1 MEDFRIGI
9 LGAGHIAEKMA
20 RTVAA
25 MDGVQIYAV
34 ASRSMEKASEF
45 AGRFGIGKAY
55 GSYEDMVSD
64 PMVEMVYV
72 ATPHSFHF
80 PHVRLCLEHGRH
92 VLCEKSFMLDAR
104 EAESVI
110 ALARERKLFL
120 AEAIWT
126 RYQPARRILN
136 EIIESG
142 EIGRPQFLTAHLG
155 YPLCHKERV
164 WKAGLGGGVLLD
176 IGVYCLNF
184 AVMNFGRD
192 IAEITTDCVK
202 NEEGVDVSETIVLKY
217 SDGRMATLTATML
230 AANYRQGLILCD
242 NGSVLTHNINNP
254 LGFEIYSRDQKLV
267 RTVDAPRQNS
277 GFEYEVQE
285 CIDSIRAGLLE
296 PPSMPHEE
304 TLFMMRLMDRLR
316 GQWGVRFPGESEN
329 QLED

>member
-34 ASRSMEKASEF
+34 ASRSMEKALEF
-45 AGRFGIGKAY
+45 AGCFGIGKAY

-92 VLCEKSFMLDAR
+92 VLCEKSFMLNAR

-110 ALARERKLFL
+110 ALAREKKLFL

-267 RTVDAPRQNS
+267 RTVVAPRQNS

-316 GQWGVRFPGESEN
+316 EQWGVRFPGESEN

>member
-92 VLCEKSFMLDAR
+92 VLCEKSFMLNAR

-110 ALARERKLFL
+110 ALAREKKLFL

-316 GQWGVRFPGESEN
+316 EPWGVRFPGESEN

>member
-25 MDGVQIYAV
+25 MNGVQIYAV

-92 VLCEKSFMLDAR
+92 VLCEKSFMLNAR

-110 ALARERKLFL
+110 ALAREKKLFL

-142 EIGRPQFLTAHLG
+142 EIGRPRFLTAHLG

-192 IAEITTDCVK
+192 IAEITSDCVK

>member
-1 MEDFRIGI
+1 MENFRIGI

-20 RTVAA
+20 RTVNA
-25 MDGVQIYAV
+25 MTGVEIHAV
-34 ASRSMEKASEF
+34 GSRSLEKAVDF

-55 GSYEDMVSD
+55 GSYEEMVAD
-64 PMVEMVYV
+64 PMVDMVYV
-72 ATPHSFHF
+72 ATPHNCHF
-80 PHVRLCLEHGRH
+80 PHVRLCLENGKH
-92 VLCEKSFMLDAR
+92 VLCEKAFMLNAS
-104 EAESVI
+104 EAEEVL
-110 ALARERKLFL
+110 AMARERGLFV

-126 RYQPARRILN
+126 RYQPARRILK

-142 EIGRPQFLTAHLG
+142 EIGSPKFLTAHLG

-164 WKAGLGGGVLLD
+164 WKAELGGGVLLD

-184 AVMNFGRD
+184 AVMNFGHD
-192 IAEITTDCVK
+192 ISEVTTTCVL
-202 NEEGVDVSETIVLKY
+202 NEEGVDISETIVLKY

-242 NGSVLTHNINNP
+242 NGSVSTENINNP
-254 LGFEIYSRDQKLV
+254 LSFDIFSRDQKFIRRV
-267 RTVDAPRQNS
+267 EAPRQES

-304 TLFMMRLMDRLR
+304 TLFMMKLMDSLR
-316 GQWGVRFPGESEN
+316 AQWGVRFPGE
-329 QLED
+329 

>member
-92 VLCEKSFMLDAR
+92 VLCEKSFMLNAR

-110 ALARERKLFL
+110 ALAREKKLFL

-316 GQWGVRFPGESEN
+316 EQWGVRFPGESEN